1 MTLPSSSLDMEN
13 PFAKLFLFNKC
24 FHSSFSNITNIGQGG
39 FAKVYHAI
47 SNEDG
52 KAYAIKEIKIKLNYK
67 QFQLSKQTFE
77 SALNEIYFLS
87 LNQSYNIVK
96 LHYAWMEFDNAKN
109 NNRKPIIPC
118 SYSPQDIFNSVI
130 TISKR
135 IRIYIQMELCSMTL
149 SNYIETIRTQGND
162 IYSKRK
168 MLERMEIA
176 KEIAMGLQ
184 YIHDNGIIH
193 RDIKPNNVFLD
204 SSNINNRK
212 IPIVKLGDFGLAT
225 FNNDGKYKHKNNHKD
240 NDNKYKNVY
249 YHTKDIGTALYAS
262 PEQMKSNYYNQQ
274 SDIYSFGLL
283 LYELLCPCVCQ
294 MEKYVNFSKIKNG
307 EELPQKNFVNN
318 YPQIS
323 NIIKQMVNSDHKKRP
338 LLKDVIDVLSN
349 EINRVQ
355 SYLQKRL
362 SIDLGET
369 DIQRRFNI
377 EYDLENE
384 STIIDNYSTMH
395 MNYSREYDNE
405 DDLSECD
412 LLIYENDN
420 DDNMIYQNEDSIDIA
435 IDLELM

>member
-1 MTLPSSSLDMEN
+1 
-13 PFAKLFLFNKC
+13 
-24 FHSSFSNITNIGQGG
+24 
-39 FAKVYHAI
+39 
-47 SNEDG
+47 
-52 KAYAIKEIKIKLNYK
+52 
-67 QFQLSKQTFE
+67 
-77 SALNEIYFLS
+77 
-87 LNQSYNIVK
+87 
-96 LHYAWMEFDNAKN
+96 
-109 NNRKPIIPC
+109 
-118 SYSPQDIFNSVI
+118 
-130 TISKR
+130 
-135 IRIYIQMELCSMTL
+135 
-149 SNYIETIRTQGND
+149 
-162 IYSKRK
+162 
-168 MLERMEIA
+168 
-176 KEIAMGLQ
+176 
-184 YIHDNGIIH
+184 
-193 RDIKPNNVFLD
+193 
-204 SSNINNRK
+204 
-212 IPIVKLGDFGLAT
+212 
-225 FNNDGKYKHKNNHKD
+225 
-240 NDNKYKNVY
+240 
-249 YHTKDIGTALYAS
+249 
-262 PEQMKSNYYNQQ
+262 
-274 SDIYSFGLL
+274 
-283 LYELLCPCVCQ
+283 